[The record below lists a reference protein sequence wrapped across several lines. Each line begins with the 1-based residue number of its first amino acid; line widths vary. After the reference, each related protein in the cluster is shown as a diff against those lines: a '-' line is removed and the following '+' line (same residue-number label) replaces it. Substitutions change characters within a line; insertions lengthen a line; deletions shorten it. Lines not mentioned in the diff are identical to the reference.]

1 MSTRPKS
8 LLVTATLLATCS
20 STVAA
25 AEPEETRLWP
35 GVRWEKAN
43 RSTYVGINEFAAC
56 VVERRLVDVK
66 TLLEFPHDSP
76 KVDGFGTALAST
88 SPGCLTIIAMRLSSS
103 MFRGALI
110 EALYK
115 KDFGK
120 GRPGEPSARLGEAGP
135 QLELA
140 KCIVRKSFVTSEE
153 LLKTLPASPA
163 QKKVFQVLEPVVSSC
178 VSTTG
183 EEITRPQQLRFEIAE
198 ALYRARLDAGQAPE
212 SVR

>member
-1 MSTRPKS
+1 MSNRSKS
-8 LLVTATLLATCS
+8 LVVTAALLATCS
-20 STVAA
+20 PAVVA
-25 AEPEETRLWP
+25 AEPQKTRLWP
-35 GVRWEKAN
+35 GHRWEKAN
-43 RSTYVGINEFAAC
+43 RSTYEGINEFAAC

-76 KVDGFGTALAST
+76 RVDSFGTALAST
-88 SPGCLTIIAMRLSSS
+88 SPGCLTIIAMRMSSS

-115 KDFGK
+115 RDFGK
-120 GRPGEPSARLGEAGP
+120 GRPGQPSVRLGAAGP

-140 KCIVRKSFVTSEE
+140 KCIVRKGFVTSEE

-163 QKKVFQVLEPVVSSC
+163 QKKVFRVLEPVVNSC

-183 EEITRPQQLRFEIAE
+183 EEIARPQQLRFEIAE
-198 ALYRARLDAGQAPE
+198 ALYRARLDAGQATG